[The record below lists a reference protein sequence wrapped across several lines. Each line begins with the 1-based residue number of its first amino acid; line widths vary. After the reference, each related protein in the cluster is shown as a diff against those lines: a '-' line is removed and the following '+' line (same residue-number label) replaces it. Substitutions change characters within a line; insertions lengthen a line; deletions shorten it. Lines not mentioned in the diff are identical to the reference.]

1 MTGMTHGARSHPR
14 ETIILAIVLIGV
26 GIASLVANVV
36 PDSGGVIVLLIGL
49 GLLAAFAYLREYGYL
64 VPGGIMTGL
73 GIGIVASLALD
84 VTDEAQGGIVVLGLG
99 LGFIG
104 IWVIGALARV
114 EGNHWWPFIPGGIL
128 ASVGAA
134 LLIGGQAVD
143 LLAYWPVVLIAIGLI
158 VLARAAMELR
168 ER

>member
-49 GLLAAFAYLREYGYL
+49 GLLAAFVSMREYGYL

-73 GIGIVASLALD
+73 GVGILASQGLD
-84 VTDEAQGGIVVLGLG
+84 LTDEAAGGVVVLGLG
-99 LGFIG
+99 FGFLS
-104 IWVIGALARV
+104 IWVIAALARL
-114 EGNHWWPFIPGGIL
+114 EENHWWPFIPGGIL

-134 LLIGGQAVD
+134 LIIGGQAID
-143 LLAYWPVVLIAIGLI
+143 LLAYWPVVLIAIGLV
-158 VLARAAMELR
+158 VLARAVMELR
-168 ER
+168 AR

>member
-1 MTGMTHGARSHPR
+1 MTGMTQGARSHPR
-14 ETIILAIVLIGV
+14 QTIILAIVLIGV
-26 GIASLVANVV
+26 GAASLVANVV

-49 GLLAAFAYLREYGYL
+49 GLLAAFAFLREYGYL
-64 VPGGIMTGL
+64 VPGAIMTGL

-84 VTDEAQGGIVVLGLG
+84 VTEEVQGGIVVLGLG

-114 EGNHWWPFIPGGIL
+114 EGNHWWPFVPGGIL

-134 LLIGGQAVD
+134 LLIGGQAID
-143 LLAYWPVVLIAIGLI
+143 LLAFWPVVLIAIGI
-158 VLARAAMELR
+158 VVLGRAVMELR
-168 ER
+168 QR